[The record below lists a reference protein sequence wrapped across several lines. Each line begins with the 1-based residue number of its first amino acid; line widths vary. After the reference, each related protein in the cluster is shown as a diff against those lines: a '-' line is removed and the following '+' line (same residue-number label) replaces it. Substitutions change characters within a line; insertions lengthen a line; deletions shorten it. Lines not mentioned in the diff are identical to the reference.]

1 MSTVRPERGVLG
13 RLQFAPV
20 LSGVAVVLASTQ
32 MAQAFTPRPGAML
45 AGTAVAPNMV
55 ILFDNS
61 SSMRRDL
68 DGAITSDDSRRR
80 ITIAKT
86 VLKNVLADN
95 RGLRYGLFVY
105 NGSISE
111 SDGPGGRKLLGVAS
125 VAPGEGDA
133 HFASLSRQIAAIEP
147 SVRPATYTPL
157 GETYYEITRYMR
169 GLTPH
174 YQGSGVTTFTS
185 PIEYRCQRNFALVL
199 TDGLPTA
206 DFDRP
211 SELPPASDPDRNN
224 PGVAGENNLPNWRGS
239 SAPFHLAEL
248 AAFANETDLRNT
260 RRHGVR
266 NDAAG
271 KSWDDPDYPMQSM
284 QTHVIGFGF
293 GAGLDDEEQPDAG
306 ANPLAAAAQAGGGQY
321 FAADSADQLSAALRK
336 VVGEINAT
344 AGSGGSGTAS
354 SPVLMP
360 GESLFYRTRYDPEDW
375 SGSIEAV
382 QLGALGQLEA
392 RVWTTDSTY
401 VPGNRRVE
409 TINEFSGM
417 RVVIGKE
424 SATRLA
430 APQVA
435 RLASEARRAGAVGDD
450 LSAANVL
457 LDWVRGNNP
466 APLRRRHRLMGDVI
480 NSPIRH
486 TVQDTESAGDGSAAF
501 EAFRLARL
509 VEMTPSLVIGSND
522 GLLHVLDANTG
533 EHRMGYLPVSAYGF
547 LGSKASSQYGGATYT
562 PGVDGPIA
570 LADVRIGG
578 LWTTLAVAGM
588 GAGGKSL
595 IGLRLF
601 DEASGNTALGAL
613 WERNPS
619 HANWSNLGF
628 TYAMPAFGRMADGR
642 SVVVVGNGYGSASGK
657 ASLIVADAATGEV
670 IRELMVPDRHGV
682 PGNNGLSSA
691 RLVTDSRGV
700 LHTAYAGD
708 LHGQLWRFDLAGSE
722 VSGWSLAFDAQ
733 PLFRTE
739 DDQPITVQPQI
750 AEHPQGGRMVL
761 FGTGK
766 LLEQTD
772 ISSTALQA
780 FYGVWDRPGG
790 SGGLGAGDLRAQRI
804 AAEKMV
810 NGRANR
816 VVTQYPVSWSTE
828 SGWYLPLSFN
838 GSRTG
843 ERVTRNLLVRG
854 NRVLFNTGL
863 VDATNSKDPCEGLSG
878 DGWLM
883 ALDLLSGSMM
893 AYGVLDIG
901 GDGVVSEADGLSAG
915 IDLNVGWPGDITVV
929 TGDGVEHYVVGGS
942 AGTETLTGLSLSL
955 FRRVM
960 WRQLM

>member
-1 MSTVRPERGVLG
+1 MYVVRHERRLPGAAQLANVLCG
-13 RLQFAPV
+13 M
-20 LSGVAVVLASTQ
+20 AVVLASTQ
-32 MAQAFTPRPGAML
+32 TADAFTPKPGAL
-45 AGTAVAPNMV
+45 LEGSAVAPNMV

-61 SSMRRDL
+61 TSMRRDL
-68 DGAITSDDSRRR
+68 DGAITSDDARRR
-80 ITIAKT
+80 ITIART

-105 NGSISE
+105 TGSISG

-133 HFASLSRQIAAIEP
+133 HFASLNRQLAAIEP
-147 SVRPATYTPL
+147 SVLPATYTPL
-157 GETYYEITRYMR
+157 GETYYEMTRYMR

-174 YQGSGVTTFTS
+174 YQGSGMTTFSS

-211 SELPPASDPDRNN
+211 GELPPVSDPDRDN
-224 PGVAGENNLPNWRGS
+224 PGVAGDNNLPNWRGS

-248 AAFANETDLRNT
+248 AAFANQTDLRNT

-271 KSWDDPDYPMQSM
+271 KSWDDPGFPIQSM

-306 ANPLAAAAQAGGGQY
+306 DNPLAAAAQAGGGQY
-321 FAADSADQLSAALRK
+321 FSADSADQLSAVLRK
-336 VVGEINAT
+336 VLGEINAA

-354 SPVLMP
+354 TSVLLP
-360 GESLFYRTRYDPEDW
+360 GESLFYRTRFDPEDW
-375 SGSIEAV
+375 SGAIEAV
-382 QLGALGQLEA
+382 QLGALGQLET

-409 TINEFSGM
+409 TINESTGM
-417 RVVIGKE
+417 RLVIGKD

-430 APQVA
+430 ASQVA
-435 RLASEARRAGAVGDD
+435 RLASEARRAGATGDD

-466 APLRRRHRLMGDVI
+466 APLRRRHRLLGDVI
-480 NSPIRH
+480 NSPLRH
-486 TVQDTESAGDGSAAF
+486 SVHDTESTGDGSAAS

-509 VEMTPSLVIGSND
+509 VEMTPSLVTGSND

-533 EHRMGYLPVSAYGF
+533 AHRMGYLPVSAYDF
-547 LGSKASSQYGGATYT
+547 LGIKASSLYGGATYT
-562 PGVDGPIA
+562 PGVDGPIG
-570 LADVRIGG
+570 LADVKIGG
-578 LWTTLAVAGM
+578 LWTTLAVAGV

-595 IGLRLF
+595 IAVRLF
-601 DEASGNTALGAL
+601 DEASGNAALGAL

-619 HANWSNLGF
+619 HAGWSNLGF
-628 TYAMPAFGRMADGR
+628 TYATPAFGRLADGT
-642 SVVVVGNGYGSASGK
+642 SVVIVGNGYGSSSGK
-657 ASLIVADAATGEV
+657 ASLIIANAGTGEV
-670 IRELMVPDRHGV
+670 IRELAVPGRHGV
-682 PGNNGLSSA
+682 AASNGLSSA

-708 LHGQLWRFDLAGSE
+708 LHGQLWKFDLGGSE
-722 VSGWSLAFDAQ
+722 VSRWALAFDER
-733 PLFRTE
+733 PLFATE
-739 DDQPITVQPQI
+739 EDQPITVQPQV
-750 AEHPQGGRMVL
+750 AEHPQGGRILL

-780 FYGVWDRPGG
+780 FYGIWDRPGG
-790 SGGLGAGDLRAQRI
+790 SGGLGTGDLRAQSI
-804 AAEKMV
+804 TAEPMV

-816 VVTQYPVSWSTE
+816 VVTQYPVNWSTE
-828 SGWYLPLSFN
+828 AGWYLPLSFN

-843 ERVTRNLLVRG
+843 ERVTRNLLIRG
-854 NRVLFNTGL
+854 NRILFNTGL
-863 VDATNSKDPCEGLSG
+863 VDTKNSEDPCEGLSG

-883 ALDLLSGSMM
+883 ALDLLTGSMM
-893 AYGVLDIG
+893 AYAVLDTA

-915 IDLNVGWPGDITVV
+915 IDLDVGLPGDITVV
-929 TGDGVEHYVVGGS
+929 TGDGAEHYLVGGS

-955 FRRVM
+955 FRRIM